1 MCGKCVPDCPG
12 CKTEGE
18 MHMLA
23 PTPEVIARVNVMRK
37 ARGLPPLGG
46 AS

>member
-1 MCGKCVPDCPG
+1 MCKDCFPDCPG

-18 MHMLA
+18 MHMLK
-23 PTPEVIARVNVMRK
+23 PTPEVLARINDMRR
-37 ARGLPPLGG
+37 ANGLPPLGG